1 MGRSDPLGGDPA
13 LDLVGVEADEL
24 ADLDERDPVLGHQ
37 PADEDHFDAQP
48 GRDGGH
54 IEQGPG
60 RRTLP
65 SVWVRTFR

>member
-1 MGRSDPLGGDPA
+1 
-13 LDLVGVEADEL
+13 
-24 ADLDERDPVLGHQ
+24 VLGHQ